1 MKSDVTAFLSR
12 AGAVGK
18 EMQNYGADIRNHF
31 ETLFTHRR
39 MTVYESLPESRSFVD
54 VTVLEPTEE
63 EPFYFLYTSGM
74 SRMSMASYPGSGG
87 EESSLAELYLMIP
100 AKEEMRTVGGLRPWP
115 VRLLAELGA
124 FPHMYG
130 MWFSYGF
137 YLPLARDCEYTST
150 QGTFSGALMI
160 QFDGELGTV
169 PTADGHRVQLF
180 MPFPVYAE
188 EAELYG
194 SVGPDELTER
204 ILRYNGGTFLI
215 DLKRPN
221 AGLER
226 HVGDL
231 RK

>member
-1 MKSDVTAFLSR
+1 
-12 AGAVGK
+12 
-18 EMQNYGADIRNHF
+18 
-31 ETLFTHRR
+31 
-39 MTVYESLPESRSFVD
+39 
-54 VTVLEPTEE
+54 
-63 EPFYFLYTSGM
+63 
-74 SRMSMASYPGSGG
+74 MSMASYPGSGG

-100 AKEEMRTVGGLRPWP
+100 AKEEMRTVGGIRPWP

-169 PTADGHRVQLF
+169 PTADGHRIQLF